1 MRMRNPGPYTYDL
14 PTLGVRLLPGDEID
28 HPDLLAGC
36 ELIEDEKSRTR
47 SKGTVVASSGDSPAK
62 EVD

>member
-1 MRMRNPGPYTYDL
+1 MKQRNPGPYVFDL

-36 ELIEDEKSRTR
+36 ELIDDETPKSK
-47 SKGTVVASSGDSPAK
+47 SKGTVVASSGDSSAK
-62 EVD
+62 DVD

>member
-1 MRMRNPGPYTYDL
+1 MRQVNPGPYIFDL

-36 ELIEDEKSRTR
+36 ELIEDEKPKTR
-47 SKGTVVASSGDSPAK
+47 SKGTVVASSDDSPAK
-62 EVD
+62 DVD